1 MIFPAEAGGTIWRF
15 IMKRFA
21 IILFLLTLPI
31 AASRAQVIE
40 DALRLAP
47 SPSLVNARSAG
58 MGNAFV
64 GLADDASALFW
75 NPAGLGQLRLSE
87 FSFGLSNVGMS
98 NDASVLG
105 VSTTG
110 DNSSTVISNLQF
122 ALPFPVARGSFV
134 LGAGYTRIADYTG
147 ALSVDVYNPT
157 SSIQTS
163 LYDADN
169 EDLDFAW
176 NLGLEDTLVLSYQ
189 DQGQPGWLAIP
200 VTNRVQQTMD
210 VLEDGSL
217 DLWSFGGSMEV
228 APDAMIGLA
237 LNVVSGSY
245 RYDRTFVEVDVQN
258 AHQGDIIGID
268 NVTRTDFQ
276 QLEIEELIEQDL
288 SGWNMRIGFL
298 YNFRDKARFGVA
310 VQTGGSI
317 NVNEDYEKIGRSR
330 FANSNLSYE
339 LTAPDNSYDI
349 STPAVYSVG
358 ASYNPVDWATI
369 AADFDLVD
377 YSKLE
382 FDQSLDFNT
391 TALNRDIRKFFR
403 STNSFRLG
411 GEVRIPST
419 GLVLRGGFGYN
430 YSPFSDDEGKSEYDV
445 KTFSGGIGY
454 VFESNFAVN
463 AAFSAST
470 YDTFVFNYID
480 PDIAVPESAFTAEQS
495 VTRTRLLLGVS
506 YRF

>member
-1 MIFPAEAGGTIWRF
+1 
-15 IMKRFA
+15 MKRFA

-31 AASRAQVIE
+31 AASHSQVIE

-47 SPSLVNARSAG
+47 TPSLVNSRSAG

-64 GLADDASALFW
+64 GLADDASAIFW
-75 NPAGLGQLRLSE
+75 NPAGLGQLRMSE

-98 NDASVLG
+98 NNATMLG
-105 VSTTG
+105 IGTTG
-110 DNSSTVISNLQF
+110 DNSSTVISNLQL

-134 LGAGYTRIADYTG
+134 LGAGYSRIADYTG
-147 ALSVDVYNPT
+147 ALSIDVYNPL
-157 SSIQTS
+157 SSIQSS
-163 LYDADN
+163 LYDSNN

-200 VTNRVQQTMD
+200 VANRVQQTID

-217 DLWSFGGSMEV
+217 NLWSFGGSMEV
-228 APDAMIGLA
+228 APNAMIGLA
-237 LNVVSGSY
+237 LNVISGSY
-245 RYDRTFVEVDVQN
+245 RYDRTFIETDIQN

-276 QLEIEELIEQDL
+276 RLELEELIDQDL
-288 SGWNMRIGFL
+288 SGWNMRLGFL
-298 YNFRDKARFGVA
+298 YNYRDKARFGVA
-310 VQTGGSI
+310 IQTSGTI

-330 FANSNLSYE
+330 FANANLSYE
-339 LTAPDNSYDI
+339 LTAYDNNYDI
-349 STPAVYSVG
+349 ATPAVYSVG
-358 ASYNPVDWATI
+358 ASFNPVDWATI
-369 AADFDLVD
+369 AADVDLVD

-382 FDQSLDFNT
+382 FEESNNFNT
-391 TALNRDIRKFFR
+391 TTLNRDIRRYFR
-403 STNSFRLG
+403 STNSFRIG
-411 GEVRIPST
+411 GEVRIPRTSF
-419 GLVLRGGFGYN
+419 VVRGGFGYN
-430 YSPFSDDEGKSEYDV
+430 YSPYSDDEGKSEYDV

-463 AAFSAST
+463 AAFASST
-470 YDTFVFNYID
+470 YDTFVFNYLD
-480 PDIAVPESAFTAEQS
+480 PDLTVPEEAFTADQS
-495 VTRTRLLLGVS
+495 VTRTRLMLGIT